1 MCKSLIIFII
11 LLSIF
16 VMLNIFALTQ
26 LLLDFFF
33 AKMNAFIHYFFA
45 RSIVLC
51 TSAQNVFAKKV
62 L

>member
-26 LLLDFFF
+26 LLLDFF

-45 RSIVLC
+45 RNIVLC

>member
-1 MCKSLIIFII
+1 
-11 LLSIF
+11 
-16 VMLNIFALTQ
+16 MLNIFALTQ

-33 AKMNAFIHYFFA
+33 AKMNAFILYFFA
-45 RSIVLC
+45 RNIVLC

>member
-1 MCKSLIIFII
+1 
-11 LLSIF
+11 
-16 VMLNIFALTQ
+16 MLNIFALTQ

-45 RSIVLC
+45 RSIVLY